1 MGNRPRREKMSEK
14 EVIIK
19 KSDLKPVNNGF
30 LTLFV
35 ATCPICLEKFAHESQ
50 SGAVRA
56 LKMHIERKHKV
67 KVVVQE

>member
-1 MGNRPRREKMSEK
+1 MSEK

-19 KSDLKPVNNGF
+19 KSDLKPVSNGF

-35 ATCPICLEKFAHESQ
+35 ATCPICYGKFAHESQ
-50 SGAVRA
+50 PRAIQA
-56 LKMHIERKHKV
+56 LKLHIERKHKV